1 MLLNSFF
8 KICNH
13 YRENDQVIFN
23 IELIGDHPL
32 YAGHFPERAIVPG
45 VCSIGI
51 IKECASFYLQ
61 KPLRFSTLYHC
72 KFLKPIEP
80 FINKSLSVMM
90 KIEAVEAS
98 IFSIAGSIT
107 YKDSIFVLIKSKT
120 IIL

>member
-13 YRENDQVIFN
+13 HLENDQVIFT
-23 IELIGDHPL
+23 IELIDNHPL
-32 YAGHFPERAIVPG
+32 YAGHFPGRAIVPG

-61 KPLRFSTLYHC
+61 KPLQFSTLDHC

-80 FINKSLSVMM
+80 FINKSLSVTI
-90 KIEAVEAS
+90 KIQAIEPTTFSISGS
-98 IFSIAGSIT
+98 IFSKNSC
-107 YKDSIFVLIKSKT
+107 FVTIKSKT

>member
-1 MLLNSFF
+1 MLINSFF
-8 KICNH
+8 KICN
-13 YRENDQVIFN
+13 YYTENDTIIFT
-23 IELIGDHPL
+23 IELIDDHPL

-61 KPLRFSTLYHC
+61 KPLRFCTLDHC

-80 FINKSLSVMM
+80 LINKSLSVTI
-90 KIEAVEAS
+90 KIQAIETSTFFISGS
-98 IFSIAGSIT
+98 IFSMNSC
-107 YKDSIFVLIKSKT
+107 FVTIKSKT